1 MFINTM
7 AVPGPFELVAFC
19 VTGGATV
26 AFLLLHAGRIEVAG
40 EQVVTRLETCVN
52 GARIAILKIRYG
64 SEGLQTITDL

>member
-40 EQVVTRLETCVN
+40 E
-52 GARIAILKIRYG
+52 
-64 SEGLQTITDL
+64 